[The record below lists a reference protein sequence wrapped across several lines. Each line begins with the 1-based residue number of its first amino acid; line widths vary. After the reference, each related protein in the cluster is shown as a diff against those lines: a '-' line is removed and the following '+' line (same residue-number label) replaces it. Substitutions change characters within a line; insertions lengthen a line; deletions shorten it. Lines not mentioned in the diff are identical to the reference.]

1 MITIKTTNK
10 NIKKLMEINKQYIIV
25 PKKMKLVDIKYKF
38 ISYHK
43 NGSIKT
49 IFYETNH
56 HMYYVKNLGD
66 K

>member
-1 MITIKTTNK
+1 MVIIKTTNQ

-38 ISYHK
+38 ISFKK
-43 NGSIKT
+43 NGSIKM

-56 HMYYVKNLGD
+56 QMYYVKMGE
-66 K
+66 

>member
-10 NIKKLMEINKQYIIV
+10 NILKLMEINAPYFII

-38 ISYHK
+38 ISFNK
-43 NGSIKT
+43 NGSIKN

-56 HMYYVKNLGD
+56 QMYYVKLGD